1 MLDKFKMNGK
11 YLRNKK
17 TIFIVKTTDQFFLQT
32 NSNIG

>member
-17 TIFIVKTTDQFFLQT
+17 TIFIVKTTDQFFFA
-32 NSNIG
+32 NKF